1 MPTHS
6 STGSS
11 RAAQHA
17 IPARRPASSR
27 PWRVRESRWPTAR
40 ARISV
45 RWWRGSP
52 RRSRSATARCRST
65 LTRRSYS
72 GRGGSALP
80 RRSVRKRSR
89 SSWRRSQ
96 KSGSP
101 RRRRTWCTTCSC
113 CSRSGAWGP
122 MRWRGCCVIGTDRL
136 NLTPS
141 LGEAR
146 TLARDYDVVPL
157 YAEFIGDLE
166 TPISAVLK
174 FSGEENVFLLES
186 AEAAERFGRYSFLG
200 FDPKR
205 TLSYRNGIYTIVDA
219 DGVREVAAKD
229 PFSGLAELVGKKS
242 VAPLPNLPAFVGGA
256 VGYFSYDAVRYLER
270 LPDAPPDDLHLP
282 EAYFAITNTLIVFDH
297 LRHKV
302 LVISLVDAANLRDV
316 EGEGFAAA
324 YRRAADDVRRVSE
337 RLAAPETR
345 RAFLPGDGGL
355 EISSNF
361 TRSGYEEAVERAKDY
376 IRAGDAFQIVPSQR
390 FFAEIGD
397 LNPFLLYR
405 GLRTVNPSPY
415 MTYLKLGDLSLVG
428 ASPEPLVRVEGRR
441 VMTRPIAGTRR
452 RGATPEEDALL
463 AEELL
468 ADAKERA
475 EHVMLVDL
483 GRNDIGRVAEIGTVG
498 LENFMEVE
506 RYSHVMHIVSTVEGD
521 LRAEYTALDAL
532 AAAFPAGTV
541 SGAPK
546 VRAMEIIDE
555 LEPTRRGPYAGAT
568 GYYGVDGRLDTCIT
582 LRTAL
587 LKGDRVYFQA
597 GGGVVADS
605 MPSLE
610 YEETR
615 NKAGAIVRALDV
627 ARNRGMWL

>member
-1 MPTHS
+1 MNATDRYLMPS
-6 STGSS
+6 LVE
-11 RAAQHA
+11 AQRL
-17 IPARRPASSR
+17 ARRY
-27 PWRVRESRWPTAR
+27 E
-40 ARISV
+40 
-45 RWWRGSP
+45 
-52 RRSRSATARCRST
+52 
-65 LTRRSYS
+65 
-72 GRGGSALP
+72 
-80 RRSVRKRSR
+80 
-89 SSWRRSQ
+89 
-96 KSGSP
+96 
-101 RRRRTWCTTCSC
+101 
-113 CSRSGAWGP
+113 
-122 MRWRGCCVIGTDRL
+122 
-136 NLTPS
+136 
-141 LGEAR
+141 
-146 TLARDYDVVPL
+146 VVPL
-157 YAEFIGDLE
+157 YAELIGDLE
-166 TPISAVLK
+166 TPISAALR
-174 FSGEENVFLLES
+174 FADEENVFLLES

-205 TLSYRNGIYTIVDA
+205 TLSYRDGIYTIVDA

-345 RAFLPGDGGL
+345 RAFPPGDGGL

-361 TRSGYEEAVERAKDY
+361 TRSGYEEAVERAKEY

-428 ASPEPLVRVEGRR
+428 ASPEPLVRVERRR

-483 GRNDIGRVAEIGTVG
+483 GRNDIGRVAEIGTVQ

-587 LKGDRVYFQA
+587 LKGGRVYFQA

-605 MPSLE
+605 VPSLE

>member
-1 MPTHS
+1 MSGT
-6 STGSS
+6 S
-11 RAAQHA
+11 RNLFPAL
-17 IPARRPASSR
+17 PEARR
-27 PWRVRESRWPTAR
+27 
-40 ARISV
+40 
-45 RWWRGSP
+45 
-52 RRSRSATARCRST
+52 
-65 LTRRSYS
+65 
-72 GRGGSALP
+72 
-80 RRSVRKRSR
+80 
-89 SSWRRSQ
+89 
-96 KSGSP
+96 
-101 RRRRTWCTTCSC
+101 
-113 CSRSGAWGP
+113 
-122 MRWRGCCVIGTDRL
+122 
-136 NLTPS
+136 
-141 LGEAR
+141 
-146 TLARDYDVVPL
+146 LAREYDVVPL

-166 TPISAVLK
+166 TPISAALK
-174 FSGEENVFLLES
+174 FADEENVFLLES

-205 TLSYRNGIYTIVDA
+205 ILSYKDGLYTVIDA

-229 PFSGLAELVGKKS
+229 PFRGLAEIVGKKS
-242 VAPLPNLPAFVGGA
+242 IVPLPNLPAFVGGA
-256 VGYFSYDAVRYLER
+256 VGYFSYDAVRYLEK
-270 LPDAPPDDLHLP
+270 LPDAPSDDLNVP
-282 EAYFAITNTLIVFDH
+282 EAYFAVTDTLIVFDH

-302 LVISLVDAANLRDV
+302 LVISLIDAAGLRDV

-324 YRRAADDVRRVSE
+324 YRRAADDIRRVAE
-337 RLAAPETR
+337 RLAAPSAR
-345 RAFLPGDGGL
+345 RSLPSGYGAF
-355 EISSNF
+355 EVSSNF
-361 TRSGYEEAVERAKDY
+361 TRAGYEEAVERAKEY

-390 FFAEIGD
+390 FFAEVGD
-397 LNPFLLYR
+397 LDPFLLYR

-415 MTYLKLGDLSLVG
+415 MTYLKLGDLALVG

-483 GRNDIGRVAEIGTVG
+483 GRNDLGRVAEIGTVR
-498 LENFMEVE
+498 LESFMEIE
-506 RYSHVMHIVSTVEGD
+506 RYSHVMHLVSTVEGELRKD
-521 LRAEYTALDAL
+521 LTALNAL

-546 VRAMEIIDE
+546 VRAMEIISE

-587 LKGDRVYFQA
+587 LKDDRAFFQA

-605 MPSLE
+605 VAGLE

-615 NKAGAIVRALDV
+615 NKAGAMVRALEV
-627 ARNRGMWL
+627 ARSQEMWL

>member
-1 MPTHS
+1 MS
-6 STGSS
+6 GTG
-11 RAAQHA
+11 R
-17 IPARRPASSR
+17 
-27 PWRVRESRWPTAR
+27 
-40 ARISV
+40 
-45 RWWRGSP
+45 
-52 RRSRSATARCRST
+52 
-65 LTRRSYS
+65 
-72 GRGGSALP
+72 
-80 RRSVRKRSR
+80 
-89 SSWRRSQ
+89 
-96 KSGSP
+96 
-101 RRRRTWCTTCSC
+101 
-113 CSRSGAWGP
+113 
-122 MRWRGCCVIGTDRL
+122 
-136 NLTPS
+136 NLMPS
-141 LGEAR
+141 LSEAR
-146 TLARDYDVVPL
+146 KLAREYDVVPL
-157 YAEFIGDLE
+157 YGEFIGDLE
-166 TPISAVLK
+166 TPISAALK
-174 FSGEENVFLLES
+174 FADEENVFLLES
-186 AEAAERFGRYSFLG
+186 AEEAERFGRYSFLG

-205 TLSYRNGIYTIVDA
+205 TLSYRDGVYTIVDA

-229 PFSGLAELVGKKS
+229 PFRGLAQIVGKKS

-270 LPDAPPDDLHLP
+270 LPGSTPDELQVP
-282 EAYFAITNTLIVFDH
+282 EAYFVVTDTLIVFDH

-302 LVISLVDAANLRDV
+302 LVISLVDASNLRDV

-324 YRRAADDVRRVSE
+324 YRRAADDIRRISE
-337 RLAAPETR
+337 RLAAPTAR
-345 RAFLPGDGGL
+345 RSLPAGDGGV
-355 EISSNF
+355 EVSSNF
-361 TRSGYEEAVERAKDY
+361 TRTGYEEAVEKAKEY

-397 LNPFLLYR
+397 LDPFLLYR

-415 MTYLKLGDLSLVG
+415 MTYLKLGDMALVG

-441 VMTRPIAGTRR
+441 VMTRPVAGTRR
-452 RGATPEEDALL
+452 RGVTPEEDALL

-483 GRNDIGRVAEIGTVG
+483 GRNDLGRVAQIGSVG
-498 LENFMEVE
+498 LESFMEVE

-521 LRAEYTALDAL
+521 LREDLTALDAL

-568 GYYGVDGRLDTCIT
+568 GYYGIDGRLDTCIT

-587 LKGDRVYFQA
+587 LKDNRAYFQA

-605 MPSLE
+605 VPSLE

-615 NKAGAIVRALDV
+615 NKAGAIVRALEV
-627 ARNRGMWL
+627 AGSRELWLYD

>member
-1 MPTHS
+1 MS
-6 STGSS
+6 GTGRNLFPSL
-11 RAAQHA
+11 
-17 IPARRPASSR
+17 PEARR
-27 PWRVRESRWPTAR
+27 
-40 ARISV
+40 
-45 RWWRGSP
+45 
-52 RRSRSATARCRST
+52 
-65 LTRRSYS
+65 
-72 GRGGSALP
+72 
-80 RRSVRKRSR
+80 
-89 SSWRRSQ
+89 
-96 KSGSP
+96 
-101 RRRRTWCTTCSC
+101 
-113 CSRSGAWGP
+113 
-122 MRWRGCCVIGTDRL
+122 
-136 NLTPS
+136 
-141 LGEAR
+141 
-146 TLARDYDVVPL
+146 LAREYDVVPL

-166 TPISAVLK
+166 TPISAALK
-174 FSGEENVFLLES
+174 FADEENVFLLES

-205 TLSYRNGIYTIVDA
+205 TLSYKDGLYTVIDA

-229 PFSGLAELVGKKS
+229 PFRGLAEMVGKKS
-242 VAPLPNLPAFVGGA
+242 IVPLPNLPAFVGGA
-256 VGYFSYDAVRYLER
+256 VGYFSYDAVRYLEK
-270 LPDAPPDDLHLP
+270 LPDAPSDELNVP
-282 EAYFAITNTLIVFDH
+282 EAYFAVTDTLIVFDH

-302 LVISLVDAANLRDV
+302 LVISLIDAAGLRDA

-324 YRRAADDVRRVSE
+324 YRRAADDIRRVTE
-337 RLAAPETR
+337 RLAAPTAR
-345 RAFLPGDGGL
+345 RSLPSGDGAF
-355 EISSNF
+355 EVSSNF
-361 TRSGYEEAVERAKDY
+361 TRAGYEEAVERAKEY

-390 FFAEIGD
+390 FFAEVGD
-397 LNPFLLYR
+397 LDPFLLYR

-415 MTYLKLGDLSLVG
+415 MTYLKLGDLALVG

-483 GRNDIGRVAEIGTVG
+483 GRNDLGRVAEIGTVR
-498 LENFMEVE
+498 LESFMEIE

-521 LRAEYTALDAL
+521 LRKDLTALNAL

-546 VRAMEIIDE
+546 VRAMEIIAE

-587 LKGDRVYFQA
+587 LKDDRAYFQA

-605 MPSLE
+605 VSGLE

-615 NKAGAIVRALDV
+615 NKAGAMVRALEV
-627 ARNRGMWL
+627 ARSQEIWL

>member
-1 MPTHS
+1 M
-6 STGSS
+6 TGM
-11 RAAQHA
+11 AN
-17 IPARRPASSR
+17 
-27 PWRVRESRWPTAR
+27 
-40 ARISV
+40 
-45 RWWRGSP
+45 
-52 RRSRSATARCRST
+52 
-65 LTRRSYS
+65 
-72 GRGGSALP
+72 
-80 RRSVRKRSR
+80 
-89 SSWRRSQ
+89 
-96 KSGSP
+96 
-101 RRRRTWCTTCSC
+101 
-113 CSRSGAWGP
+113 
-122 MRWRGCCVIGTDRL
+122 L

-146 TLARDYDVVPL
+146 ALARDYDVVPL

-205 TLSYRNGIYTIVDA
+205 TLSYREGLYTVVDA
-219 DGVREVAAKD
+219 DGVREVPARD
-229 PFSGLAELVGKKS
+229 PFRGLAEIMGRKT

-256 VGYFSYDAVRYLER
+256 VGYLAYDAVRYLER
-270 LPDAPPDDLHLP
+270 LPDAPPDDLNVP
-282 EAYFAITNTLIVFDH
+282 EAYFVVTDSLVVFDH

-302 LVISLVDAANLRDV
+302 LVISLVDAGRLRDV

-324 YRRAADDVRRVSE
+324 YRRAADDIRRVAE
-337 RLAAPETR
+337 RLSAPLSR
-345 RAFLPGDGGL
+345 RALPSGSGDLG
-355 EISSNF
+355 ISSNF
-361 TRSGYEEAVERAKDY
+361 SPERYEEAVQRAKEY

-390 FFAEIGD
+390 FASPVGD
-397 LNPFLLYR
+397 LDPLLLYR

-415 MTYLKLGDLSLVG
+415 MTYLKLGDLYLVG

-441 VMTRPIAGTRR
+441 VMTRPIAGTRP

-468 ADAKERA
+468 ADEKERA

-483 GRNDIGRVAEIGTVG
+483 GRNDLGRVSEVG
-498 LENFMEVE
+498 SVELASFMEVE
-506 RYSHVMHIVSTVEGD
+506 RYSHVMHIVSTVEGNLRDD
-521 LRAEYTALDAL
+521 LTALDAL

-555 LEPTRRGPYAGAT
+555 LEPTRRGPYAGAS

-587 LKGDRVYFQA
+587 LKDGVAYFQA

-605 MPSLE
+605 VPSLE
-610 YEETR
+610 YEESR
-615 NKAGAIVRALDV
+615 NKARAMSRALEV
-627 ARNRGMWL
+627 ARSREMWL

>member
-1 MPTHS
+1 L
-6 STGSS
+6 
-11 RAAQHA
+11 
-17 IPARRPASSR
+17 
-27 PWRVRESRWPTAR
+27 
-40 ARISV
+40 
-45 RWWRGSP
+45 RG
-52 RRSRSATARCRST
+52 
-65 LTRRSYS
+65 
-72 GRGGSALP
+72 
-80 RRSVRKRSR
+80 
-89 SSWRRSQ
+89 
-96 KSGSP
+96 
-101 RRRRTWCTTCSC
+101 
-113 CSRSGAWGP
+113 
-122 MRWRGCCVIGTDRL
+122 

-141 LGEAR
+141 LDEAR
-146 TLARDYDVVPL
+146 RLARSYDVVPV

-174 FSGEENVFLLES
+174 FVGEENVFLLES

-205 TLSYRNGIYTIVDA
+205 TLSYRDGVYTVVDA
-219 DGVREVAAKD
+219 DGAREVPARD
-229 PFSGLAELVGKKS
+229 PFRGLAEIMGRKS
-242 VAPLPNLPAFVGGA
+242 VAPLPNLPVFVGGA

-270 LPDAPPDDLHLP
+270 LPQAPPDDLGVP
-282 EAYFAITNTLIVFDH
+282 EAYFVVTDTLVVFDH

-302 LVISLVDAANLRDV
+302 VVISLVDASALRDV

-324 YRRAADDVRRVSE
+324 YRRAADDVRRASE
-337 RLAAPETR
+337 RLAAPLSR
-345 RAFLPGDGGL
+345 NVLPDGVGGKL
-355 EISSNF
+355 EIHSNF
-361 TRSGYEEAVERAKDY
+361 SREDYAAAVERAKEY
-376 IRAGDAFQIVPSQR
+376 IRAGDAFQVVPSQR
-390 FFAEIGD
+390 FGAQIGD
-397 LNPFLLYR
+397 LDPLLLYR

-415 MTYLKLGDLSLVG
+415 MTYLKLGDLALVG

-441 VMTRPIAGTRR
+441 VMTRPIAGTRP
-452 RGATPEEDALL
+452 RGATPGEDALL

-468 ADAKERA
+468 ADEKERA

-483 GRNDIGRVAEIGTVG
+483 GRNDLGRVGDVG
-498 LENFMEVE
+498 SVQLANFMEIE
-506 RYSHVMHIVSTVEGD
+506 RYSHVMHIVSTVEADLRGD
-521 LRAEYTALDAL
+521 LTALDAL

-587 LKGDRVYFQA
+587 LKGGEIFFQA

-605 MPSLE
+605 VPDLE

-615 NKAGAIVRALDV
+615 NKARAIARALEV
-627 ARNRGMWL
+627 ARDRELWL

>member
-1 MPTHS
+1 MN
-6 STGSS
+6 
-11 RAAQHA
+11 A
-17 IPARRPASSR
+17 I
-27 PWRVRESRWPTAR
+27 
-40 ARISV
+40 
-45 RWWRGSP
+45 
-52 RRSRSATARCRST
+52 
-65 LTRRSYS
+65 
-72 GRGGSALP
+72 GR
-80 RRSVRKRSR
+80 
-89 SSWRRSQ
+89 
-96 KSGSP
+96 
-101 RRRRTWCTTCSC
+101 
-113 CSRSGAWGP
+113 
-122 MRWRGCCVIGTDRL
+122 

-141 LGEAR
+141 LNEAR
-146 TLARDYDVVPL
+146 RLAQEYDVVPL
-157 YAEFIGDLE
+157 FAELIGDLE
-166 TPISAVLK
+166 TPISAALK
-174 FSGEENVFLLES
+174 FADEENVFLLES

-205 TLSYRNGIYTIVDA
+205 TLSYRDGLYTVVDA
-219 DGVREVAAKD
+219 DGVREVPAKD
-229 PFSGLAELVGKKS
+229 PFRGLAEIVGRKS

-256 VGYFSYDAVRYLER
+256 VGYFSYDAVRYVEK
-270 LPDAPPDDLHLP
+270 LPAELAPPDELRVP
-282 EAYFAITNTLIVFDH
+282 EAYFAVTETLIVFDH

-324 YRRAADDVRRVSE
+324 YRRAADDVRRVAE
-337 RLAAPETR
+337 RLAAPNVR
-345 RAFLPGDGGL
+345 RALPDGNSAGF
-355 EISSNF
+355 EVSSNF
-361 TRSGYEEAVERAKDY
+361 TRAAYEEAVEKAKEY

-397 LNPFLLYR
+397 LDSFLLYR

-415 MTYLKLGDLSLVG
+415 MTYLKLGDLTLVG

-441 VMTRPIAGTRR
+441 VMTRPAAGTRR

-483 GRNDIGRVAEIGTVG
+483 GRNDLGRVAEIGTVQ
-498 LENFMEVE
+498 LESFMEVE
-506 RYSHVMHIVSTVEGD
+506 RYSHVMHIVSTVEGM
-521 LRAEYTALDAL
+521 LREQYTALDAL

-568 GYYGVDGRLDTCIT
+568 GYYGIDGRLDTCIT

-587 LKGDRVYFQA
+587 IKGNHAYFQA
-597 GGGVVADS
+597 GAGVVADS
-605 MPSLE
+605 VPSVE

-615 NKAGAIVRALDV
+615 NKAGAIVRALEV
-627 ARNRGMWL
+627 AMSREMWL

>member
-1 MPTHS
+1 MS
-6 STGSS
+6 GTGRNLFPSL
-11 RAAQHA
+11 
-17 IPARRPASSR
+17 PEARR
-27 PWRVRESRWPTAR
+27 
-40 ARISV
+40 
-45 RWWRGSP
+45 
-52 RRSRSATARCRST
+52 
-65 LTRRSYS
+65 
-72 GRGGSALP
+72 
-80 RRSVRKRSR
+80 
-89 SSWRRSQ
+89 
-96 KSGSP
+96 
-101 RRRRTWCTTCSC
+101 
-113 CSRSGAWGP
+113 
-122 MRWRGCCVIGTDRL
+122 
-136 NLTPS
+136 
-141 LGEAR
+141 
-146 TLARDYDVVPL
+146 LAREYDLVPL

-166 TPISAVLK
+166 TPISAALK
-174 FSGEENVFLLES
+174 FADEENVFLLES

-205 TLSYRNGIYTIVDA
+205 ILSYKDGLYTVIDA

-229 PFSGLAELVGKKS
+229 PFRGLAEIVGKKS
-242 VAPLPNLPAFVGGA
+242 IVPLPNLPAFVGGA
-256 VGYFSYDAVRYLER
+256 VGYFSYDAVRYLEK
-270 LPDAPPDDLHLP
+270 LPDAPSDDLNVP
-282 EAYFAITNTLIVFDH
+282 EAYFAVTDTLIVFDH

-302 LVISLVDAANLRDV
+302 LVISLIDAAGLRDV

-324 YRRAADDVRRVSE
+324 YRRAADDIRRVAE
-337 RLAAPETR
+337 RLAAPSAR
-345 RAFLPGDGGL
+345 RSLPSGYGAF
-355 EISSNF
+355 EVSSNF
-361 TRSGYEEAVERAKDY
+361 TRAGYEEAVERAKEY

-390 FFAEIGD
+390 FFAEVGD
-397 LNPFLLYR
+397 LDPFLLYR

-415 MTYLKLGDLSLVG
+415 MTYLKLGDLALVG

-441 VMTRPIAGTRR
+441 VMTRPIAGTRK

-483 GRNDIGRVAEIGTVG
+483 GRNDLGRVAEIGTVR
-498 LENFMEVE
+498 LESFMEIE
-506 RYSHVMHIVSTVEGD
+506 RYSHVMHIVSTVEGELRKD
-521 LRAEYTALDAL
+521 LTALNAL

-546 VRAMEIIDE
+546 VRAMEIIAE

-587 LKGDRVYFQA
+587 LKDDRAFFQA

-605 MPSLE
+605 VAGLE

-615 NKAGAIVRALDV
+615 NKAGAMVRALEV
-627 ARNRGMWL
+627 ARSQEMWL

>member
-1 MPTHS
+1 
-6 STGSS
+6 
-11 RAAQHA
+11 
-17 IPARRPASSR
+17 
-27 PWRVRESRWPTAR
+27 
-40 ARISV
+40 
-45 RWWRGSP
+45 
-52 RRSRSATARCRST
+52 
-65 LTRRSYS
+65 
-72 GRGGSALP
+72 
-80 RRSVRKRSR
+80 
-89 SSWRRSQ
+89 
-96 KSGSP
+96 
-101 RRRRTWCTTCSC
+101 
-113 CSRSGAWGP
+113 
-122 MRWRGCCVIGTDRL
+122 
-136 NLTPS
+136 
-141 LGEAR
+141 
-146 TLARDYDVVPL
+146 VPL

-174 FSGEENVFLLES
+174 FSGEDNVFLLES

-205 TLSYRNGIYTIVDA
+205 TLSYRDGLYTVVDA
-219 DGVREVAAKD
+219 DGVREVPAKD
-229 PFSGLAELVGKKS
+229 PFRGLAEVVGCKS

-270 LPDAPPDDLHLP
+270 LPDAPPDDLRVP
-282 EAYFAITNTLIVFDH
+282 EAYFIITDTLVVFDH

-302 LVISLVDAANLRDV
+302 LVISLIDAARLRDV

-324 YRRAADDVRRVSE
+324 YRRAADDVRRVAE
-337 RLAAPETR
+337 RLSAPPAR
-345 RAFLPGDGGL
+345 RALSAGSGSF

-361 TRSGYEEAVERAKDY
+361 TRERYEEAVERAKEY

-390 FFAEIGD
+390 FQTEIGD
-397 LNPFLLYR
+397 LDPLLLYR

-441 VMTRPIAGTRR
+441 VMSRPIAGTRP
-452 RGATPEEDALL
+452 RGATPEEDAAL

-468 ADAKERA
+468 ADEKERA

-483 GRNDIGRVAEIGTVG
+483 GRNDLGRVSEVG
-498 LENFMEVE
+498 SVELSSFMEIE

-521 LRAEYTALDAL
+521 LRVDLDALDAL

-587 LKGDRVYFQA
+587 LKEGTAYFQA

-605 MPSLE
+605 VPALE
-610 YEETR
+610 HEETR
-615 NKAGAIVRALDV
+615 NKARAMARALEV
-627 ARNRGMWL
+627 ARSREMWL

>member
-1 MPTHS
+1 MPS
-6 STGSS
+6 L
-11 RAAQHA
+11 
-17 IPARRPASSR
+17 PEARR
-27 PWRVRESRWPTAR
+27 
-40 ARISV
+40 
-45 RWWRGSP
+45 
-52 RRSRSATARCRST
+52 
-65 LTRRSYS
+65 
-72 GRGGSALP
+72 
-80 RRSVRKRSR
+80 
-89 SSWRRSQ
+89 
-96 KSGSP
+96 
-101 RRRRTWCTTCSC
+101 
-113 CSRSGAWGP
+113 
-122 MRWRGCCVIGTDRL
+122 
-136 NLTPS
+136 
-141 LGEAR
+141 
-146 TLARDYDVVPL
+146 LAREYDVVPL
-157 YAEFIGDLE
+157 YGEFIGDLE
-166 TPISAVLK
+166 TPISAALK
-174 FSGEENVFLLES
+174 FADEENVFLLES
-186 AEAAERFGRYSFLG
+186 AEEAERFGRYSFLG

-205 TLSYRNGIYTIVDA
+205 TLSYRDGVYTVVDA

-229 PFSGLAELVGKKS
+229 PFRGLAEIVGKKS

-270 LPDAPPDDLHLP
+270 LPDAPPDELQVP
-282 EAYFAITNTLIVFDH
+282 EAYFVVTDTLIVFDH

-324 YRRAADDVRRVSE
+324 YRRAADDIRRVSE
-337 RLAAPETR
+337 RLAAPVAR
-345 RAFLPGDGGL
+345 RALPAGNGGV
-355 EISSNF
+355 EVSSNF
-361 TRSGYEEAVERAKDY
+361 TRAGYEEAVEKAKEY

-397 LNPFLLYR
+397 LDPFLLYR

-415 MTYLKLGDLSLVG
+415 MTYLKLGDMALVG

-441 VMTRPIAGTRR
+441 VMTRPVAGTRR
-452 RGATPEEDALL
+452 RGATPEEDSLL

-483 GRNDIGRVAEIGTVG
+483 GRNDLGRVAQIGSVG
-498 LENFMEVE
+498 LESFMEVE

-521 LRAEYTALDAL
+521 LREDLTALDAL

-546 VRAMEIIDE
+546 VRAMEVIDE

-568 GYYGVDGRLDTCIT
+568 GYYGIDGRLDTCIT

-587 LKGDRVYFQA
+587 LKDSRAYFQA

-605 MPSLE
+605 VPSLE

-615 NKAGAIVRALDV
+615 NKAGAIVRALEV
-627 ARNRGMWL
+627 ARSRGMWL

>member
-1 MPTHS
+1 MSGTSRNLMPS
-6 STGSS
+6 LSE
-11 RAAQHA
+11 
-17 IPARRPASSR
+17 ARR
-27 PWRVRESRWPTAR
+27 
-40 ARISV
+40 
-45 RWWRGSP
+45 
-52 RRSRSATARCRST
+52 
-65 LTRRSYS
+65 
-72 GRGGSALP
+72 
-80 RRSVRKRSR
+80 
-89 SSWRRSQ
+89 
-96 KSGSP
+96 
-101 RRRRTWCTTCSC
+101 
-113 CSRSGAWGP
+113 
-122 MRWRGCCVIGTDRL
+122 
-136 NLTPS
+136 
-141 LGEAR
+141 
-146 TLARDYDVVPL
+146 LAREYDVVPL
-157 YAEFIGDLE
+157 YGEFIGDLE
-166 TPISAVLK
+166 TPISAALK
-174 FSGEENVFLLES
+174 FADEENVFLLES
-186 AEAAERFGRYSFLG
+186 AEEAERFGRYSFLG

-205 TLSYRNGIYTIVDA
+205 TLSYRDGVYTVVDA

-229 PFSGLAELVGKKS
+229 PFRGLAEIVGKKS

-256 VGYFSYDAVRYLER
+256 VGYFSYDAVRYLEW
-270 LPDAPPDDLHLP
+270 LPDAPLDELQVP
-282 EAYFAITNTLIVFDH
+282 EAYFVVTDTLIVFDH

-324 YRRAADDVRRVSE
+324 YRRAADDIRRVSE
-337 RLAAPETR
+337 RLAAPVVR
-345 RAFLPGDGGL
+345 RALPAGNG
-355 EISSNF
+355 EVEVSSNF
-361 TRSGYEEAVERAKDY
+361 TCAGYEEAVEKAKEY

-397 LNPFLLYR
+397 LDPFLLYR

-415 MTYLKLGDLSLVG
+415 MTYLKLGDMALVG

-441 VMTRPIAGTRR
+441 VMTRPVAGTRR

-483 GRNDIGRVAEIGTVG
+483 GRNDMGRVVEIGSVG
-498 LENFMEVE
+498 LESFMEVE

-521 LRAEYTALDAL
+521 LREDLTALDAL

-568 GYYGVDGRLDTCIT
+568 GYYGIDGRLDTCIT

-587 LKGDRVYFQA
+587 LKDNRAYFQA

-605 MPSLE
+605 VPSLE

-615 NKAGAIVRALDV
+615 NKAGAIVRALEV
-627 ARNRGMWL
+627 ARSRGMWL

>member
-1 MPTHS
+1 MNATDRYLMPS
-6 STGSS
+6 L
-11 RAAQHA
+11 AE
-17 IPARRPASSR
+17 ARR
-27 PWRVRESRWPTAR
+27 
-40 ARISV
+40 
-45 RWWRGSP
+45 
-52 RRSRSATARCRST
+52 
-65 LTRRSYS
+65 
-72 GRGGSALP
+72 
-80 RRSVRKRSR
+80 
-89 SSWRRSQ
+89 
-96 KSGSP
+96 
-101 RRRRTWCTTCSC
+101 
-113 CSRSGAWGP
+113 
-122 MRWRGCCVIGTDRL
+122 
-136 NLTPS
+136 
-141 LGEAR
+141 
-146 TLARDYDVVPL
+146 LARRYEVVPL
-157 YAEFIGDLE
+157 YAELIGDLE
-166 TPISAVLK
+166 TPISAALR
-174 FSGEENVFLLES
+174 FADEENVFLLES

-337 RLAAPETR
+337 RLAAPER
-345 RAFLPGDGGL
+345 GRAFLPGDEGL
-355 EISSNF
+355 EIASNF
-361 TRSGYEEAVERAKDY
+361 TRSGYEEAVERAKEY

-428 ASPEPLVRVEGRR
+428 ASPEPLVRVERRR

-452 RGATPEEDALL
+452 RGATPEEDVLL

-483 GRNDIGRVAEIGTVG
+483 GRNDIGRVAEIGTVQ

-506 RYSHVMHIVSTVEGD
+506 RYSHVMHIVSTVEGN

-587 LKGDRVYFQA
+587 LKAGRVYFQA

-605 MPSLE
+605 VPSLE